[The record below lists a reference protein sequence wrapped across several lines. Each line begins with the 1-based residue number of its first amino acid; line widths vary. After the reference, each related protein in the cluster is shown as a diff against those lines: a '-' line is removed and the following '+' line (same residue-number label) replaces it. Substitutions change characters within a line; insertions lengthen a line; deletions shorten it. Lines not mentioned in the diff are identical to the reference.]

1 MLQALSI
8 GGYGFLIVGLI
19 MILIAAVTYK
29 RKDEAEISQS
39 LIEVPVFKLGIILV
53 LVGLILK
60 LLFH

>member
-19 MILIAAVTYK
+19 MILVAAITYK
-29 RKDEAEISQS
+29 RKGEAEISQS
-39 LIEVPVFKLGIILV
+39 LIEVPVFKLGIVLV
-53 LVGLILK
+53 LIGLILK

>member
-19 MILIAAVTYK
+19 MILIAVVTYK
-29 RKDEAEISQS
+29 RKGEAEISQS
-39 LIEVPVFKLGIILV
+39 LIEVPIFKLGIVLV
-53 LVGLILK
+53 LIGLILK